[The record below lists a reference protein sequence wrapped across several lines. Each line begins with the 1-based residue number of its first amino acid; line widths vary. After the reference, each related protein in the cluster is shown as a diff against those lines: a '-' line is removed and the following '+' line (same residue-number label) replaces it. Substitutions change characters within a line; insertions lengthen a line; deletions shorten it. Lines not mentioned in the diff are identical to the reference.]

1 MDEFASRMRQI
12 LLERIPW
19 LSRRIHQS
27 DEQTDLHNGHD
38 HIDDS
43 RRIPQGDR
51 EWNWDSAEER
61 LSAAFE
67 SGGVSAWAESAMQEL
82 EEEARIERRKRGL

>member
-1 MDEFASRMRQI
+1 MRQI

-19 LSRRIHQS
+19 LSRRIHRS
-27 DEQTDLHNGHD
+27 DEQTDLHNEPGL
-38 HIDDS
+38 IDDR

-67 SGGVSAWAESAMQEL
+67 SGGISAWAESAIQEL
-82 EEEARIERRKRGL
+82 EEEARIERRKLGL